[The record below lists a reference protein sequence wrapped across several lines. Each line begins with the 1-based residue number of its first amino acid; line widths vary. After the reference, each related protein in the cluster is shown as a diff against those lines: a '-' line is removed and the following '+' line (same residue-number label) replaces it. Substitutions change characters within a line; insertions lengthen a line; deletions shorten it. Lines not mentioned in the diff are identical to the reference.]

1 MTDKE
6 KMIELKNWLKV
17 QKTEVAE
24 KRKEADESGDS
35 IAIVVGGIVKLVL
48 LQVLLKIEEIE
59 KDD

>member
-17 QKTEVAE
+17 EKTKVTEG
-24 KRKEADESGDS
+24 RKEADESGDS
-35 IAIVVGGIVKLVL
+35 IAVVVRGVAELVL
-48 LQVLLKIEEIE
+48 SHVMLAIEEIE